1 MLHFATLFDINYL
14 SRGLALIDSLSKHSS
29 QSYKLFVLS
38 LDEKVA
44 AYFNDKNTYPVHII
58 RLHEIE
64 AHFPKLVE
72 AKKNRSTVE
81 YYFTLSPYLPLY
93 ILETFCEVN
102 QITTMDADLYFFDDP
117 ALIFNKY
124 PDASVLITPHNFS
137 ADLLHLTAFG
147 KYNVSFQS
155 FKRDEPGMKC
165 LKGWCADCLAWCH
178 DYYDAENN
186 RFADQKYLDRWE
198 AKFSQVQDINMPEAG
213 LAPWNI
219 ESYNYSFQNGH
230 VLVNGQPLI
239 YFHFHQLRIF
249 NTRFAFNG
257 LELFKV
263 NTGRQAVKTIYHPY
277 LKKLSSLAVKV
288 KNNDS
293 NMLRNSAF
301 LKHDLIQKLKDP
313 TGYWFFNRLI
323 IIHVNLPRFKTRLKN
338 LFRSLWPA

>member
-64 AHFPKLVE
+64 AHFPELVE

-93 ILETFCEVN
+93 ILETFCEVD

-137 ADLLHLTAFG
+137 ADLQHLTGLIHNHAG
-147 KYNVSFQS
+147 GSVGRK
-155 FKRDEPGMKC
+155 DE
-165 LKGWCADCLAWCH
+165 ALALH
-178 DYYDAENN
+178 
-186 RFADQKYLDRWE
+186 
-198 AKFSQVQDINMPEAG
+198 
-213 LAPWNI
+213 
-219 ESYNYSFQNGH
+219 H
-230 VLVNGQPLI
+230 
-239 YFHFHQLRIF
+239 
-249 NTRFAFNG
+249 
-257 LELFKV
+257 
-263 NTGRQAVKTIYHPY
+263 
-277 LKKLSSLAVKV
+277 
-288 KNNDS
+288 
-293 NMLRNSAF
+293 
-301 LKHDLIQKLKDP
+301 
-313 TGYWFFNRLI
+313 
-323 IIHVNLPRFKTRLKN
+323 
-338 LFRSLWPA
+338 